1 MGGET
6 GTSSSEKLRRGDRE
20 EEDVKVIEWEE
31 FDHELTRLWSL
42 SSALKLATEK
52 KLTLQPK
59 LESLIQVS
67 ADSLRRTN
75 ELEEMRQRLEARK
88 LLVEKTSVA
97 CKVTEQDL
105 KVKEDSL
112 SAEVRSLLVGGTTL
126 SIAKSKLQE
135 SNCQLEGESGYTH
148 LKIVTNKL
156 RKRQQYMV
164 TQVSSIYPLKIEAGP
179 SQDQELESLP
189 GGSRLVGTKPVSQ
202 GSVRILGLPFSM
214 APFTKMSFFTDKK
227 EVQKSATALGYVA
240 HAVSLLAPYLGVP
253 IRYPLRLGGSKTYIR
268 DYAPYMEPSPSDMST
283 ISTLSQSSKFVEFP
297 LFLDGQDT
305 TRAAYAV
312 FLLNKNIEQLL
323 NFVGE
328 NSLGPRQV
336 LANLK
341 ELIRIIQSPDYIIH
355 S

>member
-1 MGGET
+1 MERET
-6 GTSSSEKLRRGDRE
+6 APSSSRGDRE
-20 EEDVKVIEWEE
+20 EDAKVIEWEE
-31 FDHELTRLWSL
+31 FDDELTRLWSL

-67 ADSLRRTN
+67 AESLRRTN
-75 ELEEMRQRLEARK
+75 ELEEMRQRLEAKK
-88 LLVEKTSVA
+88 LMVENTSVA

-105 KVKEDSL
+105 KKKEDVL

-126 SIAKSKLQE
+126 SIAKTKLQE
-135 SNCQLEGESGYTH
+135 SNCQLEGESGYAH
-148 LKIVTNKL
+148 LKTVTNKL
-156 RKRQQYMV
+156 RKRQQYMIS
-164 TQVSSIYPLKIEAGP
+164 QVSFIYPLKIEAGP
-179 SQDQELESLP
+179 SQDQELESFP
-189 GGSRLVGTKPVSQ
+189 GGSRLGTKPVSQ
-202 GSVRILGLPFSM
+202 GSVKILGLPFSM

-268 DYAPYMEPSPSDMST
+268 DYAPYIEPSASDMPPV
-283 ISTLSQSSKFVEFP
+283 STLSENAKFVEFP

-305 TRAAYAV
+305 NRAAYAV

-328 NSLGPRQV
+328 SSLGPRQV

-341 ELIRIIQSPDYIIH
+341 ELIRIIQSPDYIDY
-355 S
+355 

>member
-1 MGGET
+1 MERET
-6 GTSSSEKLRRGDRE
+6 EPSSSRGDR

-31 FDHELTRLWSL
+31 FDNELTRLWSL
-42 SSALKLATEK
+42 SSAMKLATEK

-67 ADSLRRTN
+67 AESLRRTN
-75 ELEEMRQRLEARK
+75 ELEEMRQRLEAKK
-88 LLVEKTSVA
+88 LMVDNTSVA
-97 CKVTEQDL
+97 CKVTEQDV
-105 KVKEDSL
+105 KKKEDDL

-126 SIAKSKLQE
+126 SIAKTKLQE
-135 SNCQLEGESGYTH
+135 SNCQLEGECGYAH

-156 RKRQQYMV
+156 RKRQQYMIS
-164 TQVSSIYPLKIEAGP
+164 QVSFIYPLKIEAGP
-179 SQDQELESLP
+179 SQDQELESFP
-189 GGSRLVGTKPVSQ
+189 GGSRLGTKPVSQ

-268 DYAPYMEPSPSDMST
+268 DYAPYIEPSASDMSPV
-283 ISTLSQSSKFVEFP
+283 STLENAKFVEFP

-341 ELIRIIQSPDYIIH
+341 ELIRIIQSPDYID

>member
-1 MGGET
+1 MERET
-6 GTSSSEKLRRGDRE
+6 EPSSSTKLRRGDRE

-31 FDHELTRLWSL
+31 FDNELTRLWSL

-67 ADSLRRTN
+67 AESLRRTN
-75 ELEEMRQRLEARK
+75 ELEEMRQRLEAKK
-88 LLVEKTSVA
+88 LMVDKTSVT
-97 CKVTEQDL
+97 CKVTEQDV
-105 KVKEDSL
+105 KKKEDDL

-126 SIAKSKLQE
+126 SIAKTKLQE
-135 SNCQLEGESGYTH
+135 SNCQLEGESGYSH
-148 LKIVTNKL
+148 LKTVTNKL

-164 TQVSSIYPLKIEAGP
+164 SQVSFIYPLKIEAGP
-179 SQDQELESLP
+179 SQDQELESFP

-268 DYAPYMEPSPSDMST
+268 DYAPYIEPSASDMSPV
-283 ISTLSQSSKFVEFP
+283 STLSENAKFVEFP

-328 NSLGPRQV
+328 SSLGPRQV

-341 ELIRIIQSPDYIIH
+341 ELIRIIQSPDYIY

>member
-1 MGGET
+1 MERET
-6 GTSSSEKLRRGDRE
+6 EPSSSRGDR

-31 FDHELTRLWSL
+31 FDNELTRLWSL

-52 KLTLQPK
+52 KMTLQPK

-67 ADSLRRTN
+67 AESLRRTN
-75 ELEEMRQRLEARK
+75 ELEEMRQRLESKK
-88 LLVEKTSVA
+88 LMVDKTSVT

-105 KVKEDSL
+105 KKKEDDL

-135 SNCQLEGESGYTH
+135 SNCQLEGESGYAH
-148 LKIVTNKL
+148 LKTVTNKL

-164 TQVSSIYPLKIEAGP
+164 SQVSFIYPLKIEAGP
-179 SQDQELESLP
+179 SQDQELESFP

-240 HAVSLLAPYLGVP
+240 HAVSLLAPFFGVP
-253 IRYPLRLGGSKTYIR
+253 IRYPLRLGGSKTYIL
-268 DYAPYMEPSPSDMST
+268 DYAPYIEPSASDMSPV
-283 ISTLSQSSKFVEFP
+283 STLSENAKFVEFP

-328 NSLGPRQV
+328 SSLGPRQV

-341 ELIRIIQSPDYIIH
+341 ELIRIIQSPDYIY

>member
-1 MGGET
+1 ME
-6 GTSSSEKLRRGDRE
+6 SFFCSEISHRE
-20 EEDVKVIEWEE
+20 EAKPAAE
-31 FDHELTRLWSL
+31 TRLSY
-42 SSALKLATEK
+42 SARGLAGG
-52 KLTLQPK
+52 QNFG
-59 LESLIQVS
+59 QVS
-67 ADSLRRTN
+67 AESLRRTN

-88 LLVEKTSVA
+88 LLVDKTSIA
-97 CKVTEQDL
+97 CKVTEQD
-105 KVKEDSL
+105 VKEKEENL

-126 SIAKSKLQE
+126 SVAKSKLQE
-135 SNCQLEGESGYTH
+135 SNCQLEGESGYAH

-156 RKRQQYMV
+156 RKRQQFMV
-164 TQVSSIYPLKIEAGP
+164 SLVSFIYPLKIEAGP
-179 SQDQELESLP
+179 SQDQELESFP
-189 GGSRLVGTKPVSQ
+189 GGSRLVGTKPMSQ

-240 HAVSLLAPYLGVP
+240 HAVFLLAPYLGVP

-268 DYAPYMEPSPSDMST
+268 DYAPYIEPSSSDISP
-283 ISTLSQSSKFVEFP
+283 ISTLSQNTKFVEFP

-341 ELIRIIQSPDYIIH
+341 ELIRIIQSPNYID

>member
-1 MGGET
+1 MERET
-6 GTSSSEKLRRGDRE
+6 EPSSSRGDR

-31 FDHELTRLWSL
+31 FDNELTRLWSL

-52 KLTLQPK
+52 KLALQPK
-59 LESLIQVS
+59 LKSLIQVS
-67 ADSLRRTN
+67 AESLRRTN
-75 ELEEMRQRLEARK
+75 ELEEMRQRLEAKK
-88 LLVEKTSVA
+88 LMVDNTSAA

-105 KVKEDSL
+105 KKKEDDL

-126 SIAKSKLQE
+126 SIAKTKLQE
-135 SNCQLEGESGYTH
+135 SNCQLEGESGYAH

-156 RKRQQYMV
+156 RKRQQYMIS
-164 TQVSSIYPLKIEAGP
+164 QVSFIYPLKIEAGP
-179 SQDQELESLP
+179 SQDQELESFP
-189 GGSRLVGTKPVSQ
+189 GGSRLGTKPVSQ

-253 IRYPLRLGGSKTYIR
+253 IRYPLRLG
-268 DYAPYMEPSPSDMST
+268 ASDMSPV
-283 ISTLSQSSKFVEFP
+283 STLSENAKFVEFP

-312 FLLNKNIEQLL
+312 FLLNKNIEQLQ

-341 ELIRIIQSPDYIIH
+341 ELIRIIQSPDYIN

>member
-1 MGGET
+1 MEGE
-6 GTSSSEKLRRGDRE
+6 SERSLSENLRRSDR
-20 EEDVKVIEWEE
+20 EDVKIIEWEE

-52 KLTLQPK
+52 KQILQPK

-67 ADSLRRTN
+67 TESLRRTN

-88 LLVEKTSVA
+88 LLVDKTSIA
-97 CKVTEQDL
+97 CKVIEQDV
-105 KVKEDSL
+105 KKKEDNL
-112 SAEVRSLLVGGTTL
+112 STEVRSLLVGGTTL

-135 SNCQLEGESGYTH
+135 SNCQLEGESGYAH

-156 RKRQQYMV
+156 RKRQQFMIS
-164 TQVSSIYPLKIEAGP
+164 QVSFIYPLKIEAGP
-179 SQDQELESLP
+179 SQDQELESFP
-189 GGSRLVGTKPVSQ
+189 GGSRLGTKPLSQ

-214 APFTKMSFFTDKK
+214 APFTRMSFFTDKK

-240 HAVSLLAPYLGVP
+240 HAVSLIAPYLRMP

-268 DYAPYMEPSPSDMST
+268 DYAPYIEPSQSDMSPIT
-283 ISTLSQSSKFVEFP
+283 TLSQNSNFVEFP

-341 ELIRIIQSPDYIIH
+341 ELIRIIQSPDYIDYL
-355 S
+355 

>member
-1 MGGET
+1 MERDKEP
-6 GTSSSEKLRRGDRE
+6 SLSRRRDP

-42 SSALKLATEK
+42 SYALKLATEK
-52 KLTLQPK
+52 KLTLEPK

-67 ADSLRRTN
+67 IESLKRSN

-88 LLVEKTSVA
+88 LMVEKTLVS
-97 CKVTEQDL
+97 CKVTEVD
-105 KVKEDSL
+105 VKKKEENL
-112 SAEVRSLLVGGTTL
+112 STEVRSLLVGGTTL
-126 SIAKSKLQE
+126 SIAKTKLQE
-135 SNCQLEGESGYTH
+135 SNCQLEGESGYAH
-148 LKIVTNKL
+148 LKFVTNKL

-164 TQVSSIYPLKIEAGP
+164 SQVSFIYPLKIEAGP
-179 SQDQELESLP
+179 SQDQELESFP
-189 GGSRLVGTKPVSQ
+189 GGTRLGNKPMSQ
-202 GSVRILGLPFSM
+202 GSVKILGLPFSM

-240 HAVSLLAPYLGVP
+240 HAVSLLAPFLRVP
-253 IRYPLRLGGSKTYIR
+253 LRYPLRLGGSKTYIR
-268 DYAPYMEPSPSDMST
+268 DYAPYIEPSSSDMSPV
-283 ISTLSQSSKFVEFP
+283 STLSQNSKFVEFP

-341 ELIRIIQSPDYIIH
+341 ELIRIIQSPDYID

>member
-1 MGGET
+1 MEKET
-6 GTSSSEKLRRGDRE
+6 EPSSSTKLRRGDREE

-31 FDHELTRLWSL
+31 FDNELTRLWSL
-42 SSALKLATEK
+42 SSALNPRISGRLNFG
-52 KLTLQPK
+52 
-59 LESLIQVS
+59 QVS
-67 ADSLRRTN
+67 AESLRRTN
-75 ELEEMRQRLEARK
+75 ELEEMRQRLEAKK
-88 LLVEKTSVA
+88 LMVDKTSVS
-97 CKVTEQDL
+97 CKVTEQDV
-105 KVKEDSL
+105 KKKEDDL

-126 SIAKSKLQE
+126 SIAKTKLQE
-135 SNCQLEGESGYTH
+135 SNCQLEGESGYAH

-164 TQVSSIYPLKIEAGP
+164 SQVSFIYPLKIEVGP
-179 SQDQELESLP
+179 SQDQELESFP
-189 GGSRLVGTKPVSQ
+189 GGSRLGTKSVSQ

-227 EVQKSATALGYVA
+227 EVQKSAAALGYVA

-268 DYAPYMEPSPSDMST
+268 DYAPYIEPSASDMSPV
-283 ISTLSQSSKFVEFP
+283 STLSENAKFVEFP

-328 NSLGPRQV
+328 SSLGPRQV

-341 ELIRIIQSPDYIIH
+341 ELIRIIQSPDYID

>member
-1 MGGET
+1 MERET
-6 GTSSSEKLRRGDRE
+6 ERSLSEKSRRGDR
-20 EEDVKVIEWEE
+20 EDVKVIEWEE

-42 SSALKLATEK
+42 SSALKLAEEK
-52 KLTLQPK
+52 KQNLQPK

-67 ADSLRRTN
+67 TESLRRSN

-88 LLVEKTSVA
+88 LLVEKTAAS
-97 CKVTEQDL
+97 CKVTEQD
-105 KVKEDSL
+105 VKKKEENL
-112 SAEVRSLLVGGTTL
+112 STEVRSLLVGGTTL

-135 SNCQLEGESGYTH
+135 SNCQLEGESGYAH

-164 TQVSSIYPLKIEAGP
+164 SQVSFIYPLKIEAGP
-179 SQDQELESLP
+179 SQDQELESFP
-189 GGSRLVGTKPVSQ
+189 GGTRLVGTKPLSQ

-227 EVQKSATALGYVA
+227 EVQKSATALGYAA
-240 HAVSLLAPYLGVP
+240 HAVSLIAPSLKVP
-253 IRYPLRLGGSKTYIR
+253 LRYPLCLGGSKTYIR
-268 DYAPYMEPSPSDMST
+268 DYAPYIEPSSSDMSP
-283 ISTLSQSSKFVEFP
+283 ISTLSSKFVEFP

-341 ELIRIIQSPDYIIH
+341 ELIRIIQSPDYVN
-355 S
+355 SL

>member
-1 MGGET
+1 
-6 GTSSSEKLRRGDRE
+6 
-20 EEDVKVIEWEE
+20 
-31 FDHELTRLWSL
+31 
-42 SSALKLATEK
+42 
-52 KLTLQPK
+52 
-59 LESLIQVS
+59 
-67 ADSLRRTN
+67 
-75 ELEEMRQRLEARK
+75 MRQRLEARK
-88 LLVEKTSVA
+88 LLVEKTSAA
-97 CKVTEQDL
+97 CKVTEQDV
-105 KVKEDSL
+105 KTKEDSL

-135 SNCQLEGESGYTH
+135 SNCQLEEGESGYTH
-148 LKIVTNKL
+148 LRIVTNKL

-164 TQVSSIYPLKIEAGP
+164 SQVSFIYPLRIEAGP

-189 GGSRLVGTKPVSQ
+189 GGSRLGTKPVSQ

-268 DYAPYMEPSPSDMST
+268 DYAPYIEPSPSDMSA
-283 ISTLSQSSKFVEFP
+283 ISTVSQNSKFVEFP
-297 LFLDGQDT
+297 LFLDGKDT

-312 FLLNKNIEQLL
+312 FVLNKNIEQLL

-341 ELIRIIQSPDYIIH
+341 ELIRIIQSPDYIH

>member
-1 MGGET
+1 
-6 GTSSSEKLRRGDRE
+6 
-20 EEDVKVIEWEE
+20 
-31 FDHELTRLWSL
+31 
-42 SSALKLATEK
+42 
-52 KLTLQPK
+52 
-59 LESLIQVS
+59 
-67 ADSLRRTN
+67 
-75 ELEEMRQRLEARK
+75 MRQRLESKK
-88 LLVEKTSVA
+88 LMVDKTSVT

-105 KVKEDSL
+105 KKKEDDL

-135 SNCQLEGESGYTH
+135 SNCQLEGESGYAH
-148 LKIVTNKL
+148 LKTVTNKL

-164 TQVSSIYPLKIEAGP
+164 SQVSFIYPLKIEAGP
-179 SQDQELESLP
+179 SQDQELESFP

-240 HAVSLLAPYLGVP
+240 HVCVFHSFSSLLESSKGFLAWILQAVSLLAPFFGVP
-253 IRYPLRLGGSKTYIR
+253 IRYPLRLGGSKTYIL
-268 DYAPYMEPSPSDMST
+268 DYAPYIEPSASDMSPV
-283 ISTLSQSSKFVEFP
+283 STLSENAKFVEFP

-328 NSLGPRQV
+328 SSLGPRQV

-341 ELIRIIQSPDYIIH
+341 ELIRIIQSPDYIY

>member
-1 MGGET
+1 MERET
-6 GTSSSEKLRRGDRE
+6 GTSSSEKLRRSERE
-20 EEDVKVIEWEE
+20 EDAKVIEWEE

-52 KLTLQPK
+52 KLSLQPK

-67 ADSLRRTN
+67 AESLRRTN
-75 ELEEMRQRLEARK
+75 ELEAMRQRLEARK
-88 LLVEKTSVA
+88 MLVEKTSVA
-97 CKVTEQDL
+97 CKVTEKDV
-105 KVKEDSL
+105 KTKEDSL

-126 SIAKSKLQE
+126 SITKSKLQE

-148 LKIVTNKL
+148 LRIVTNKL

-164 TQVSSIYPLKIEAGP
+164 SQVSFIYPLKIVAGP

-189 GGSRLVGTKPVSQ
+189 GCSRLGTKPVSQ

-268 DYAPYMEPSPSDMST
+268 DYAPYIEPSPSDMSP
-283 ISTLSQSSKFVEFP
+283 ISTLSQNFKFVEFP

-341 ELIRIIQSPDYIIH
+341 ELIRIIQSPDYIH

>member
-1 MGGET
+1 MERET
-6 GTSSSEKLRRGDRE
+6 GPSSSAKLRRGDR

-52 KLTLQPK
+52 KLSLQPK

-67 ADSLRRTN
+67 ADSLRRAN

-88 LLVEKTSVA
+88 LLVEKTSAA
-97 CKVTEQDL
+97 CKVTEQDV

-164 TQVSSIYPLKIEAGP
+164 SQVSFIYPLKIEAGP

-189 GGSRLVGTKPVSQ
+189 GGSRLGTKPVSQ

-240 HAVSLLAPYLGVP
+240 HAVSLLASYLGVP

-268 DYAPYMEPSPSDMST
+268 DYAPYIEPSSSDMSA
-283 ISTLSQSSKFVEFP
+283 ISTLSQNSKFVEFP

-341 ELIRIIQSPDYIIH
+341 ELIRIIQSPDYIH

>member
-1 MGGET
+1 MERV
-6 GTSSSEKLRRGDRE
+6 SERSLSENLRRSDRE
-20 EEDVKVIEWEE
+20 DGKIIEWEE

-42 SSALKLATEK
+42 SSAMKLATERK
-52 KLTLQPK
+52 QILQPK

-67 ADSLRRTN
+67 TESLRRTN

-88 LLVEKTSVA
+88 LLVDKTSVA
-97 CKVTEQDL
+97 CKVTEQD
-105 KVKEDSL
+105 VKKKEENL
-112 SAEVRSLLVGGTTL
+112 STEVRSLLVGGTTL

-135 SNCQLEGESGYTH
+135 SNCQLEGESGYAH

-156 RKRQQYMV
+156 RKRQQFMV
-164 TQVSSIYPLKIEAGP
+164 SQVSFIYPLKIEAGP
-179 SQDQELESLP
+179 SQDQELESFP
-189 GGSRLVGTKPVSQ
+189 GGSRLGTKPLSQ

-240 HAVSLLAPYLGVP
+240 HAVSLIAPYLRVP
-253 IRYPLRLGGSKTYIR
+253 IRYPLCLGGSKTYIR
-268 DYAPYMEPSPSDMST
+268 DYAPYIEPSPSDMSPIT
-283 ISTLSQSSKFVEFP
+283 TLSQNINFVEFP

-341 ELIRIIQSPDYIIH
+341 ELIRIIQSPDYIDYL
-355 S
+355 

>member
-1 MGGET
+1 MERET
-6 GTSSSEKLRRGDRE
+6 EPSLSENSRRSDR
-20 EEDVKVIEWEE
+20 EDVKIIEWEE

-52 KLTLQPK
+52 KQILQPK

-67 ADSLRRTN
+67 TESLRRTN

-88 LLVEKTSVA
+88 LLVDNTSVA
-97 CKVTEQDL
+97 CKVTEQD
-105 KVKEDSL
+105 VKKKEELL
-112 SAEVRSLLVGGTTL
+112 STEVRSLLVGGTTL

-135 SNCQLEGESGYTH
+135 SNCQLEGESGYAH

-156 RKRQQYMV
+156 RKRQQYMIS
-164 TQVSSIYPLKIEAGP
+164 QVSFIYPLKIEAGP
-179 SQDQELESLP
+179 SQDQELESFP
-189 GGSRLVGTKPVSQ
+189 GGSRLVTKPLSQ

-227 EVQKSATALGYVA
+227 EVQKLATALGYVA
-240 HAVSLLAPYLGVP
+240 HAVSLIVPYLRVP

-268 DYAPYMEPSPSDMST
+268 DYAPYIEPSSSDMSL
-283 ISTLSQSSKFVEFP
+283 ISTLSQNSKFVEFP

-328 NSLGPRQV
+328 DSLGPRQV

-341 ELIRIIQSPDYIIH
+341 ELIRIIQSPDYINYL
-355 S
+355 

>member
-1 MGGET
+1 MERV
-6 GTSSSEKLRRGDRE
+6 SERSLSENLRRSDRE
-20 EEDVKVIEWEE
+20 DGKIIEWEE

-42 SSALKLATEK
+42 SSAMKLATERK
-52 KLTLQPK
+52 QILQPK

-67 ADSLRRTN
+67 TESLRRTN

-88 LLVEKTSVA
+88 LLVDKTSN
-97 CKVTEQDL
+97 
-105 KVKEDSL
+105 L
-112 SAEVRSLLVGGTTL
+112 STEVRSLLVGGTTL

-135 SNCQLEGESGYTH
+135 SNCQLEGESGYAH

-156 RKRQQYMV
+156 RKRQQFMV
-164 TQVSSIYPLKIEAGP
+164 SQVSFIYPLKIEAGP
-179 SQDQELESLP
+179 SQDQELESFP
-189 GGSRLVGTKPVSQ
+189 GGSRLGTKPLSQ

-240 HAVSLLAPYLGVP
+240 HAVSLIAPYLRVP
-253 IRYPLRLGGSKTYIR
+253 IRYPLCLGGSKTYIR
-268 DYAPYMEPSPSDMST
+268 DYAPYIEPSPSDMSPIT
-283 ISTLSQSSKFVEFP
+283 TLSQNINFVEFP

-341 ELIRIIQSPDYIIH
+341 ELIRIIQSPDYIDYL
-355 S
+355 